1 MMNAPP
7 HTPSPRSL
15 PVTDPRTPAAS
26 RVLPMLLGV
35 LLLGVLLLSG
45 VAGAWWQD
53 PGRPVPADEVV
64 RADAWLRTE
73 ALLGSPSAGPEPAVR
88 REDVRADLAR
98 QLEALG
104 PAPDERTRAAAR
116 ERRPAPGASAG
127 STPPAALRSTAVVL
141 AQDALTAQDPALARV
156 LAAAAVSRT
165 TASRQP
171 VPPGA
176 AAPAGAALCEVPAE
190 APPGGAGAPAAVLWS
205 ALDRAGY
212 AAEAL
217 AARTAGPAGDD
228 VPAGLPDRVREDVE
242 DLLELPTARHVRA
255 AEPGLRAGAYVLP
268 DGVREHPGRTAG
280 TVAGD
285 VQAAAAHVLARGDTG
300 ARCWAVLALE
310 RATGWRAELTGD
322 VDALPGVVPGA
333 PPT

>member
-1 MMNAPP
+1 M
-7 HTPSPRSL
+7 
-15 PVTDPRTPAAS
+15 TDPRTPASS
-26 RVLPMLLGV
+26 RVLPVLLGV
-35 LLLGVLLLSG
+35 LLLTGI
-45 VAGAWWQD
+45 AGAWWQD

-73 ALLGSPSAGPEPAVR
+73 ALLGSPSPGPEPAVR

-104 PAPDERTRAAAR
+104 PAPDERTRDAAR

-127 STPPAALRSTAVVL
+127 DAGSTPPAALSSTAAVL
-141 AQDALTAQDPALARV
+141 AQDAMSAQDPALARV

-171 VPPGA
+171 VPTGA
-176 AAPAGAALCEVPAE
+176 AAPAGDALCEVPAE

-242 DLLELPTARHVRA
+242 DLLELPTARHVLA

-285 VQAAAAHVLARGDTG
+285 VQAAAAHVLARGDAG

-322 VDALPGVVPGA
+322 VDALPGVVPGD
-333 PPT
+333 PPG